1 MLATEIKVQNAYD
14 VALENFDL
22 AANALELE
30 ENVRAMIKYPERIL
44 CVSVPV
50 RMDTGKILRFE
61 GYRVQHSTTR
71 GPAKGG
77 IRFHPNVTMDEVKA
91 LAMWMTWKC
100 AVVNIPFG
108 GGKGGVTCNPKAL
121 SQVELE
127 HITRRYTAAIL
138 PLIGPEQDIPA
149 PDVYTNSQTMAWI
162 MDTYSMIKGYQIGR

>member
-1 MLATEIKVQNAYD
+1 MSAAATPEKNAYE

-50 RMDTGKILRFE
+50 RMDTGHILRFE

-77 IRFHPNVTMDEVKA
+77 IRYHPNVT
-91 LAMWMTWKC
+91 C
-100 AVVNIPFG
+100 G
-108 GGKGGVTCNPKAL
+108 
-121 SQVELE
+121 
-127 HITRRYTAAIL
+127 
-138 PLIGPEQDIPA
+138 
-149 PDVYTNSQTMAWI
+149 
-162 MDTYSMIKGYQIGR
+162 